1 MITSCDN
8 NVGRPKSDPNE
19 LIRLSDAEARGLD
32 PQLVSDLA
40 SIRIATD
47 QFEGLTRFNERGD
60 AIAGLAEAWV
70 TTKDGLT
77 WSFKLRPNLFFSD
90 GTAIDAE
97 VFRKALNRIR
107 QKSSG
112 SPHEALFAVIAAIEA
127 ADGLHVVVK
136 LHSPLP
142 QLPALL
148 AHPAIAA
155 LPFHL
160 IDTQGEAWTAI
171 RPLVTS
177 GPYRLTSWSLNQSIQ
192 LTNNPNW
199 HAGKPTT

>member
-1 MITSCDN
+1 MRSFCLLLLLLMITSCDN

-127 ADGLHVVVK
+127 AR
-136 LHSPLP
+136 SR
-142 QLPALL
+142 QIAQSL
-148 AHPAIAA
+148 AATTRAVGAPGDCGIAISS
-155 LPFHL
+155 
-160 IDTQGEAWTAI
+160 D
-171 RPLVTS
+171 R
-177 GPYRLTSWSLNQSIQ
+177 
-192 LTNNPNW
+192 
-199 HAGKPTT
+199 HAG